1 MRIRIGDRMPEG
13 TLYELVQG
21 APHAV
26 PASTLF
32 TGSRVALFSCPGA
45 FTTKSTE
52 RQLPGYVERRDAFRG
67 LGVEAVVCIAIND
80 PWVMDAWSRH
90 GDAAGRVRMLAD
102 PDCSYHRALGLEM
115 DCLRMTLGMRSHRF
129 SILAENGVVV
139 ELNVEAP
146 GAYEVSDAAV
156 LLRQVQGRPGIV
168 PQEDPA

>member
-1 MRIRIGDRMPEG
+1 MKIRTGDRMPDG
-13 TLYELVQG
+13 TLYELAQG
-21 APHAV
+21 APRAV

-45 FTTKSTE
+45 FTTKSSE
-52 RQLPGYVERRDAFRG
+52 RQLPGYVARRDSFRD
-67 LGVEAVVCIAIND
+67 LGVEAVVCISIND

-90 GDAAGRVRMLAD
+90 VDPAGRVRMLAD

-115 DCLRMTLGMRSHRF
+115 DCLRMTLGWRSHRF
-129 SILAENGVVV
+129 AILAEQSVVV

-156 LLRQVQGRPGIV
+156 LHRQLQGRQGV
-168 PQEDPA
+168 VSQDGAA